1 MIINHQSSTF
11 RLVRMCLVNLA
22 VFGMGLSPL
31 GATTLIPSLYDSSS
45 ASRLET
51 LPHEWSIKVWKGI
64 GQVQVLEANHHKIL
78 RLETEQGCI
87 SLFRSLTVN
96 LQASPF
102 VSWEWNVLTLPT
114 GAGSR
119 QAQRDDH
126 GAAVYLIFSSREA
139 PDRTTTI
146 CYIWDNALSV
156 GTVLTRPK
164 DPSVHYVVVRSG
176 QEQLGTW
183 LTEERNVLSDYRRIF
198 GEEPAI
204 LEGMSLVVDSD
215 QTHSKG
221 ASLFGPI
228 TFRHESQLAKG
239 SQAQGAEN
247 AKSPQQQKLLGAIL
261 MYLGLKNS
269 GSSP

>member
-1 MIINHQSSTF
+1 MSINHHFSTF
-11 RLVRMCLVNLA
+11 RLVKMCLVNLA

-31 GATTLIPSLYDSSS
+31 GATTPIPSLYDSSS
-45 ASRLET
+45 PSRLET

-64 GQVQVLEANHHKIL
+64 GQVQVVEENHHKIL

-96 LQASPF
+96 LHASPY

-114 GAGSR
+114 SATSR
-119 QAQRDDH
+119 QAHRDDH
-126 GAAVYLIFSSREA
+126 GAAFYLVFSSREA

-146 CYIWDNALSV
+146 GYIWDNALPV
-156 GTVLTRPK
+156 GTVLPRPH
-164 DPSVHYVVVRSG
+164 DPSIHYVVVRSG
-176 QEQLGTW
+176 QEELGTW

-215 QTHSKG
+215 QTHSKA

-228 TFRHESQLAKG
+228 TFRHESQLAEG
-239 SQAQGAEN
+239 SQAQGAEK
-247 AKSPQQQKLLGAIL
+247 AKSPQQQKLLAAIL
-261 MYLGLKNS
+261 MYLGLKNPG
-269 GSSP
+269 GSP